1 MPNQRNANRL
11 KQKGTKSLAAW
22 DFKTKD
28 GPKEV
33 PMAAFDNIPRQ
44 TEIMGQPHM
53 LSYINPQEEAML
65 QKMRGGLPPVAGPG
79 GVPAFWSW
87 SDVFGGGSTTADT
100 SSKDDDPPS
109 NTFSQTLANIFTPS
123 DGASYVGGQLV
134 DDNTGSSISA
144 GDTSST
150 GNVIAGTFAND
161 SNNDDNSYIVS
172 SNDTLSQIAED
183 NNMSVAEIMDAN
195 PDITNP
201 DQIGIG
207 QTLDLSGAGS
217 GSDTYADGVG
227 LGGIG
232 SEADTSTD
240 ASQPEIT
247 TTVLEPAPTL
257 TNVEK
262 ILIADYGWTDNGDG
276 TLTNPYGGIYNDGP
290 LQEEEDYTPS
300 SDELN
305 ASLDATGQTNL
316 TSDISEVDYS
326 VTGSGQ
332 DYTTVAQSDTD
343 SPNEFMMDQAVSDF
357 YNQEDDTDFSLTSGD
372 SRDDLSFDL
381 TDPSEPLVTG
391 NGVKFTGQYEGVTYV
406 DGYPETEPL
415 QVTIDE
421 STYVPGQDTFESTF
435 QANYG
440 VSVPTTESEFMALS
454 DAAKADL
461 ALLPSDEKQE
471 ILKEMSLNSGE
482 DAPFDLRVINSIAS
496 VLGVRGIGDTFE
508 YKIVES
514 DNLADLLPPVQDNTI
529 EASVFTIDQMRE
541 MYGDEFV
548 DNYLSIPGGGGG
560 GNEALTIDEINEL
573 VNNALN
579 ADTSGGS
586 VAGGID
592 DAVNEGMSAFDNL
605 SSQESETDSSVVG
618 GYDEAGLNAFGGLL
632 NQDYTDYTKSGFQA
646 NDLTEGGNTIGY
658 ATSGENA
665 GSAAIVTYDG
675 RVEILGPGS
684 TKTDVSFDT
693 VDEAIDYLT
702 GSGGGDGDV
711 EVIFNE
717 DGSAGT
723 GDGSEFDNT
732 QGAIDGAI
740 DGAGSGT
747 EGDGSGDGEGSGS
760 GTGDGE
766 GSGEGEGLG
775 SGDGD
780 GVGSGGDGDDDQVG
794 GGDLEIEED
803 ELEDELEDEPEVID
817 PVDSYRVDNQFAVRD
832 LVDDFNRRRKSGMGY
847 GLPEYMRRY
856 MSGQV
861 IDELV
866 RRVVLADGS
875 EFYVTPDG
883 RYLDPKEFIGTAVV
897 GDPTQMKI
905 GEEQYQTGYTTT
917 NLRTGEVTNYDKDG
931 NPVAV

>member
-1 MPNQRNANRL
+1 MNVRMMPPQGPMGQPMPQGGSPAPMGPPMGGPPPQMPMGGPMPQQSSGKGQGLGATFGGSAAGRGQF
-11 KQKGTKSLAAW
+11 KQFMSSKKQQAPSMQV
-22 DFKTKD
+22 
-28 GPKEV
+28 PQM
-33 PMAAFDNIPRQ
+33 PMASAMSQLPMLPPPMPTNMGPMKPMGAPNMGGGAPQLGRQAPVGGGIGSAPMGVASNTNAVRGFADGGSVPRQ
-44 TEIMGQPHM
+44 TEIAGQPHM

-65 QKMRGGLPPVAGPG
+65 QKMRGGLPPLAGPG
-79 GVPAFWSW
+79 GVPAFAHGGFHWSQPSTW
-87 SDVFGGGSTTADT
+87 GGGSTTADT

-247 TTVLEPAPTL
+247 TTVLGPDPTL
-257 TNVEK
+257 TDVEK

-290 LQEEEDYTPS
+290 LQEEEDYTPT

-305 ASLDATGQTNL
+305 ASLDAAGQINL

-343 SPNEFMMDQAVSDF
+343 SPTEFMMDQAVSDF

-514 DNLADLLPPVQDNTI
+514 DKLADLLPPAGETTFT
-529 EASVFTIDQMRE
+529 ASIFTTDQLRD

-560 GNEALTIDEINEL
+560 GSGRGNEAFQIDEINEL
-573 VNNALN
+573 ENNDLN
-579 ADTSGGS
+579 ADHNSG
-586 VAGGID
+586 
-592 DAVNEGMSAFDNL
+592 
-605 SSQESETDSSVVG
+605 
-618 GYDEAGLNAFGGLL
+618 
-632 NQDYTDYTKSGFQA
+632 
-646 NDLTEGGNTIGY
+646 
-658 ATSGENA
+658 
-665 GSAAIVTYDG
+665 
-675 RVEILGPGS
+675 R
-684 TKTDVSFDT
+684 
-693 VDEAIDYLT
+693 
-702 GSGGGDGDV
+702 
-711 EVIFNE
+711 
-717 DGSAGT
+717 
-723 GDGSEFDNT
+723 
-732 QGAIDGAI
+732 
-740 DGAGSGT
+740 
-747 EGDGSGDGEGSGS
+747 
-760 GTGDGE
+760 
-766 GSGEGEGLG
+766 
-775 SGDGD
+775 
-780 GVGSGGDGDDDQVG
+780 
-794 GGDLEIEED
+794 
-803 ELEDELEDEPEVID
+803 
-817 PVDSYRVDNQFAVRD
+817 
-832 LVDDFNRRRKSGMGY
+832 
-847 GLPEYMRRY
+847 
-856 MSGQV
+856 
-861 IDELV
+861 
-866 RRVVLADGS
+866 
-875 EFYVTPDG
+875 
-883 RYLDPKEFIGTAVV
+883 
-897 GDPTQMKI
+897 
-905 GEEQYQTGYTTT
+905 
-917 NLRTGEVTNYDKDG
+917 
-931 NPVAV
+931 

>member
-22 DFKTKD
+22 DFKSKD

-79 GVPAFWSW
+79 GVPAFAFDLFDPSTW
-87 SDVFGGGSTTADT
+87 GGGSTTADT
-100 SSKDDDPPS
+100 SDEKDDDPPS

-247 TTVLEPAPTL
+247 TTVLGPDPTL
-257 TNVEK
+257 TDVEK

-332 DYTTVAQSDTD
+332 DYTTAAESESAFSGINLNNGDRD
-343 SPNEFMMDQAVSDF
+343 NE
-357 YNQEDDTDFSLTSGD
+357 EDDTDFSLTSGD
-372 SRDDLSFDL
+372 SRDDLYFDI
-381 TDPSEPLVTG
+381 TDPSEPLMTG

-406 DGYPETEPL
+406 DGYPETAPL

-482 DAPFDLRVINSIAS
+482 NAPFDLRVINSIAS

-605 SSQESETDSSVVG
+605 SSSDGSVAG
-618 GYDEAGLNAFGGLL
+618 GIDDAVNQGMSAFGGLN
-632 NQDYTDYTKSGFQA
+632 NQDYSGYTDSGFVGL
-646 NDLTEGGNTIGY
+646 DLTEGGNTVGY
-658 ATSGENA
+658 ATSGDNA
-665 GSAAIVTYDG
+665 GSAAIITPEG
-675 RVEILGPGS
+675 NIEIIGPGS
-684 TKTDVSFDT
+684 TETGVIFT
-693 VDEAIDYLT
+693 GETAVDDAIDYLT
-702 GSGGGDGDV
+702 GDG
-711 EVIFNE
+711 EGE
-717 DGSAGT
+717 DG
-723 GDGSEFDNT
+723 EE
-732 QGAIDGAI
+732 AIDGT
-740 DGAGSGT
+740 GT
-747 EGDGSGDGEGSGS
+747 GTGGDGSGDGEGSGS

>member
-28 GPKEV
+28 GPKEI

-247 TTVLEPAPTL
+247 TTVLGPAPTL
-257 TNVEK
+257 TDVEK

-305 ASLDATGQTNL
+305 ASLDAAGQTNL

-372 SRDDLSFDL
+372 SRNDLYFDI
-381 TDPSEPLVTG
+381 TDPSEPLMTG

-560 GNEALTIDEINEL
+560 GSGSGNEALTIDEINEL

-592 DAVNEGMSAFDNL
+592 DAVNEGLDASGSAFMDDAVAQYYLNNL
-605 SSQESETDSSVVG
+605 GDEEVGAETVDL
-618 GYDEAGLNAFGGLL
+618 DINFGGLN
-632 NQDYTDYTKSGFQA
+632 NQDYSDYTDSGFVGL
-646 NDLTEGGNTIGY
+646 DLTEGGNTVGY
-658 ATSGENA
+658 ATSGDNA
-665 GSAAIVTYDG
+665 GSAAIITPEG
-675 RVEILGPGS
+675 NIEIIGPGS
-684 TKTDVSFDT
+684 TETGVVFT
-693 VDEAIDYLT
+693 GETAVDDAIDYLT
-702 GSGGGDGDV
+702 GEGEGEGEGEGG
-711 EVIFNE
+711 EE
-717 DGSAGT
+717 
-723 GDGSEFDNT
+723 
-732 QGAIDGAI
+732 AIDGT
-740 DGAGSGT
+740 GTGT
-747 EGDGSGDGEGSGS
+747 EGYGSGDGEGSGS
-760 GTGDGE
+760 GIGDGE
-766 GSGEGEGLG
+766 GSGEGEGVG
-775 SGDGD
+775 SGQGD
-780 GVGSGGDGDDDQVG
+780 GVGSGGGGDDDQVG
-794 GGDLEIEED
+794 GGDE
-803 ELEDELEDEPEVID
+803 EPEEPEEPEPEPE

>member
-79 GVPAFWSW
+79 GVPAFAHGGFHWSQPSTW
-87 SDVFGGGSTTADT
+87 GGGSTTADT

-232 SEADTSTD
+232 SEESTSTD
-240 ASQPEIT
+240 ISQPEIT
-247 TTVLEPAPTL
+247 TTFLEPAPTL
-257 TNVEK
+257 TDVEK

-290 LQEEEDYTPS
+290 LQEEEDYTPT

-305 ASLDATGQTNL
+305 ASLDAAGQINL

-343 SPNEFMMDQAVSDF
+343 SPTEFMMDDAVEQF

-372 SRDDLSFDL
+372 SRDDLYFDI
-381 TDPSEPLVTG
+381 TDPSEPLMTG

-605 SSQESETDSSVVG
+605 SSSDGSVAG
-618 GYDEAGLNAFGGLL
+618 GIDDAVNQGMSAFGGLN
-632 NQDYTDYTKSGFQA
+632 NQDYSGYTDSGFVGL
-646 NDLTEGGNTIGY
+646 DLTEGGNTVGY
-658 ATSGENA
+658 ATSGDNA
-665 GSAAIVTYDG
+665 GSAAIITSEG
-675 RVEILGPGS
+675 NIEIIGPGS
-684 TKTDVSFDT
+684 TETGVVFT
-693 VDEAIDYLT
+693 GETAVDDAIDYLT
-702 GSGGGDGDV
+702 GDG
-711 EVIFNE
+711 EGE
-717 DGSAGT
+717 DG
-723 GDGSEFDNT
+723 EE
-732 QGAIDGAI
+732 AI
-740 DGAGSGT
+740 DGAGTGT
-747 EGDGSGDGEGSGS
+747 GGDGSGDGEGSGS

-803 ELEDELEDEPEVID
+803 ELEDEPEDEPEVID

>member
-22 DFKTKD
+22 DFKSKD

-79 GVPAFWSW
+79 GVPAFAFDLFDPSTW
-87 SDVFGGGSTTADT
+87 GGGSTTADT
-100 SSKDDDPPS
+100 SDEKDDDPPS

-247 TTVLEPAPTL
+247 TTVLGPDPTL
-257 TNVEK
+257 TDVEK

-332 DYTTVAQSDTD
+332 DYTTAAESESAFSGINLNNGDRD
-343 SPNEFMMDQAVSDF
+343 NE
-357 YNQEDDTDFSLTSGD
+357 EDDTDFSLTSGD
-372 SRDDLSFDL
+372 SRDDLYFDI
-381 TDPSEPLVTG
+381 TDPSEPLMTG

-482 DAPFDLRVINSIAS
+482 NAPFDLRVINSIAS

-605 SSQESETDSSVVG
+605 SSSDGSVAG
-618 GYDEAGLNAFGGLL
+618 GIDDAVNQGMSAFGGLN
-632 NQDYTDYTKSGFQA
+632 NQDYSGYTDSGFVGL
-646 NDLTEGGNTIGY
+646 DLTEGGNTVGY
-658 ATSGENA
+658 ATSGDNA
-665 GSAAIVTYDG
+665 GSAAIITPEG
-675 RVEILGPGS
+675 NIEIIGPGS
-684 TKTDVSFDT
+684 TETGVIFT
-693 VDEAIDYLT
+693 GETAVDDAIDYLT
-702 GSGGGDGDV
+702 GDG
-711 EVIFNE
+711 EGE
-717 DGSAGT
+717 DG
-723 GDGSEFDNT
+723 EE
-732 QGAIDGAI
+732 AIDGT
-740 DGAGSGT
+740 GT
-747 EGDGSGDGEGSGS
+747 GTGGDGSGDGEGSGS